1 MTRSTIDR
9 LRDARLFA
17 REGEY
22 RVLGLDRDVF
32 HQVGEV
38 KYTVYYC
45 LIGIGEA
52 LKDVPEDVLTLEADI
67 PWASIVAMRNRLVHA
82 YWRIDDDIV
91 YDVATLELPS
101 LGVALE
107 AIVKRLT

>member
-1 MTRSTIDR
+1 MSRSVVER

-17 REGEY
+17 HHGEV

-32 HQVGEV
+32 RQVIEV
-38 KYTVYYC
+38 KFTVFYC

-52 LKDVPEDVLTLEADI
+52 LSEVPRDLLSSEPTV
-67 PWASIVAMRNRLVHA
+67 PWGAVIGIRNRLVHA

-91 YDVATLELPS
+91 YDVATLELPA
-101 LGVALE
+101 LGEALDR
-107 AIVKRLT
+107 IITRLS